1 MSEMRRVTNEDRQVS
16 NIKMPPHSL
25 EAEQSVLGGLI
36 LDNEAWE
43 KVAEKLVAEDFY
55 RNDHRLIFKALH
67 YLAEHAQPMDV
78 VTLYEFLDQEGES
91 DEIGGLA
98 YIADLAKNTP
108 SASNIGAYA
117 DIVRERAVLRSLIG
131 VANEIADAAYEPKG
145 RKPDELLDL
154 AESKV
159 FKIAEERETSDGGGP
174 ESVGYILPRA
184 LDRLEEIQKSKG
196 GITGLATG
204 FKDFDDMTSG
214 LQPADLV
221 IVAGRPSMGKT
232 TVAMNMA
239 EHAAIHSGK
248 PVLVFSMEMPSQ
260 SLLMRSFASIGGID
274 ATRLRTGALDDRDW
288 DNLSVASNILKNN
301 CKMFIDDS
309 AGLSPTEVRSRA
321 RRVVREHGSLSMI
334 LIDYLQL
341 MRVPGLGE
349 NRTQEVSEISR
360 SLKALAKELECPVVA
375 LSQLNRSLEQRADRR
390 PVMSDL
396 RESGAIEQD
405 ADLIC
410 FIYRDEVY
418 NPESERKGIAEII
431 IGKQRNGP
439 IGTVNVTFQGHY
451 NRFVNYTPSYD
462 DEY

>member
-1 MSEMRRVTNEDRQVS
+1 MSEDRQVK
-16 NIKMPPHSL
+16 NLKMPPHSL

-36 LDNEAWE
+36 LDNDAWE
-43 KVAEKLVAEDFY
+43 KISEKIVSEDFY
-55 RNDHRLIFKALH
+55 RNEHRLIFRALH
-67 YLAEHAQPMDV
+67 YLAENSRPMDV
-78 VTLYEFLDQEGES
+78 VTLFEFLEQEGEA

-159 FKIAEERETSDGGGP
+159 FKIAEERESKGTGP
-174 ESVGYILPRA
+174 EPVSVILPKA
-184 LDRLEEIQKSKG
+184 LDRLEEIQESKG

-204 FKDFDDMTSG
+204 FKDFDQMTSG

-239 EHAAIHSGK
+239 EYAAIHGDK
-248 PVLVFSMEMPSQ
+248 PVVIFSMEMPSQ

-274 ATRLRTGALDDRDW
+274 ATKLRTGALDDRDW
-288 DNLSVASNILKNN
+288 DNLSVASNIIKNN
-301 CKMFIDDS
+301 CKLFIDDS
-309 AGLSPTEVRSRA
+309 AGLSPTEVRTRA
-321 RRVVREHGSLSMI
+321 RRLTREHGQLSLI

-341 MRVPGLGE
+341 MRVPGMSE

-360 SLKALAKELECPVVA
+360 SLKALAKELNCPVVA

-418 NPESERKGIAEII
+418 NPETEHKGLAEII

-439 IGTVNVTFQGHY
+439 IGTVNVTFQGHF
-451 NRFVNYTPSYD
+451 NRFVNYAAAYEDSY
-462 DEY
+462 

>member
-1 MSEMRRVTNEDRQVS
+1 MNDDRQVN

-36 LDNEAWE
+36 LDNDAWE
-43 KVAEKLVAEDFY
+43 KIAEKIVAEDFY
-55 RNDHRLIFKALH
+55 RNDHRLIFRALH
-67 YLAEHAQPMDV
+67 YLAENSKPMDV
-78 VTLYEFLDQEGES
+78 VTLFEFLEQEGEA

-98 YIADLAKNTP
+98 YIGDLAKNTP
-108 SASNIGAYA
+108 SASNIVAYA
-117 DIVRERAVLRSLIG
+117 EIVRERAVLRELIS
-131 VANEIADAAYEPKG
+131 VANNIADSAYQPKG

-154 AESKV
+154 AESQV
-159 FKIAEERETSDGGGP
+159 FKIAEQRESANVGP
-174 ESVGYILPRA
+174 ESVSHILPRA
-184 LDRLEEIQKSKG
+184 IDRLEEIQKSKG
-196 GITGLATG
+196 GITGQATG
-204 FKDFDDMTSG
+204 FTDFDNMTSG
-214 LQPADLV
+214 LQPSDLV

-232 TVAMNMA
+232 TIAMNMA
-239 EHAAIHSGK
+239 EHAAIHGDK
-248 PVLVFSMEMPSQ
+248 PVLIFSMEMPSQ

-274 ATRLRTGALDDRDW
+274 ATRLRTGALDDKDW

-301 CKMFIDDS
+301 CKLFIDDS
-309 AGLSPTEVRSRA
+309 AGLSPTEVRSRS
-321 RRVVREHGSLSMI
+321 RRMVREQGSIGMI

-341 MRVPGLGE
+341 MRVPGMSE

-405 ADLIC
+405 ADVIC

-418 NPESERKGIAEII
+418 NPESESKGIAEII

-439 IGTVNVTFQGHY
+439 IGTVKVAFQGHY
-451 NRFVNYTPSYD
+451 NRFVNYTPAYD
-462 DEY
+462 GEY

>member
-1 MSEMRRVTNEDRQVS
+1 MNDDRQIN

-36 LDNEAWE
+36 LDNDAWE
-43 KVAEKLVAEDFY
+43 KIAEKIVAEDFY

-67 YLAEHAQPMDV
+67 YLAENAKPMDV
-78 VTLYEFLDQEGES
+78 VTLFEFLEQEGEA

-98 YIADLAKNTP
+98 YIGDLAKNTP
-108 SASNIGAYA
+108 SASNIVAYA
-117 DIVRERAVLRSLIG
+117 EIVRERAVLRELIG
-131 VANEIADAAYEPKG
+131 VANNIADAAYQPKG

-154 AESKV
+154 AESQV
-159 FKIAEERETSDGGGP
+159 FKIAEQRESTSSGP
-174 ESVGYILPRA
+174 EGVADILPKA
-184 LDRLEEIQKSKG
+184 IDRLEEIQKSKG

-204 FKDFDDMTSG
+204 FTDFDNMTSG

-239 EHAAIHSGK
+239 EHAAIHGEM

-274 ATRLRTGALDDRDW
+274 ATRLRTGALDDKDW

-301 CKMFIDDS
+301 CKLFIDDS
-309 AGLSPTEVRSRA
+309 AGLSPTEVRSRS
-321 RRVVREHGSLSMI
+321 RRLVREQGPIGMI

-341 MRVPGLGE
+341 MRVPGMSE

-360 SLKALAKELECPVVA
+360 SLKALAKELNCPVVA
-375 LSQLNRSLEQRADRR
+375 LSQLNRSLEQRSDRR

-418 NPESERKGIAEII
+418 NPESEKKGIAEII

-439 IGTVNVTFQGHY
+439 IGTVNVAFQGHY
-451 NRFVNYTPSYD
+451 NRFVNYTPAYD
-462 DEY
+462 GEY

>member
-1 MSEMRRVTNEDRQVS
+1 MSEDRQIK
-16 NIKMPPHSL
+16 NLKMPPHSL

-36 LDNEAWE
+36 LDNDAWE
-43 KVAEKLVAEDFY
+43 KISERIVAEDFY
-55 RNDHRLIFKALH
+55 RNEHRLIFRALH
-67 YLAEHAQPMDV
+67 YLAENSRPMDV
-78 VTLYEFLDQEGES
+78 VTLFEFLEQEGEA

-131 VANEIADAAYEPKG
+131 VANEIADSAYEPKG

-159 FKIAEERETSDGGGP
+159 FKIAEERETKGTGP
-174 ESVGYILPRA
+174 EAVSNILPLA
-184 LDRLEEIQKSKG
+184 LNRLEEIQQSKG

-204 FKDFDDMTSG
+204 FKDFDQLTSG
-214 LQPADLV
+214 LQPSDLV

-239 EHAAIHSGK
+239 EYAAIHGDK
-248 PVLVFSMEMPSQ
+248 PVVIFSMEMPAQ

-274 ATRLRTGALDDRDW
+274 ATKLRTGALDDRDW
-288 DNLSVASNILKNN
+288 DNLSVASNIIKNN
-301 CKMFIDDS
+301 CKLFIDDS
-309 AGLSPTEVRSRA
+309 AGLSPTEVRTRSR
-321 RRVVREHGSLSMI
+321 RLVREHGALSLI

-341 MRVPGLGE
+341 MRVPGMSE

-360 SLKALAKELECPVVA
+360 SLKALAKELNCPVVA

-418 NPESERKGIAEII
+418 NPETEKKGMAEII

-439 IGTVNVTFQGHY
+439 IGTVNVTFQGHF
-451 NRFVNYTPSYD
+451 NRFVNYAPAYEDNSY
-462 DEY
+462 

>member
-1 MSEMRRVTNEDRQVS
+1 MIDERQINS
-16 NIKMPPHSL
+16 IKMPPHSL

-43 KVAEKLVAEDFY
+43 KISEKVIAEDFY
-55 RNDHRLIFKALH
+55 RNDHRLIFKALA
-67 YLAEHAQPMDV
+67 YLAENTRPMDV
-78 VTLYEFLDQEGES
+78 VTLFEFLEQEGEA

-108 SASNIGAYA
+108 SASNIVAYA
-117 DIVRERAVLRSLIG
+117 DIVKERSVLRSLIG
-131 VANEIADAAYEPKG
+131 VANEIADSAYEPKG
-145 RKPDELLDL
+145 RSPDELLDL
-154 AESKV
+154 AETKV
-159 FKIAEERETSDGGGP
+159 FKIAESRESQTTGGP
-174 ESVGYILPRA
+174 ESVSHILPRA

-239 EHAAIHSGK
+239 EHSAIHSGK

-301 CKMFIDDS
+301 CKLFIDDS

-321 RRVVREHGSLSMI
+321 RRLVREQGDIGMV

-341 MRVPGLGE
+341 MRVPGMGE

-360 SLKALAKELECPVVA
+360 SLKALAKELSCPVIA

-439 IGTVNVTFQGHY
+439 IGTVNVAFQGHY
-451 NRFVNYTPSYD
+451 NRFVNYTPAYD

>member
-1 MSEMRRVTNEDRQVS
+1 
-16 NIKMPPHSL
+16 MPPHSL
-25 EAEQSVLGGLI
+25 EAEQSVLGGLL
-36 LDNEAWE
+36 LDNDAWE
-43 KVAEKLVAEDFY
+43 KIAEKIVAEDFY

-67 YLAEHAQPMDV
+67 YLAENAKPMDV
-78 VTLYEFLDQEGES
+78 VTLFEFLEQEGEA

-98 YIADLAKNTP
+98 YIGDLAKNTP
-108 SASNIGAYA
+108 SASNIVAYA
-117 DIVRERAVLRSLIG
+117 EIVRERAVLRELIS
-131 VANEIADAAYEPKG
+131 VANNIADSAYQPKG

-154 AESKV
+154 AESQV
-159 FKIAEERETSDGGGP
+159 FKIAEQRESANSGP
-174 ESVGYILPRA
+174 EAVGQILPRA
-184 LDRLEEIQKSKG
+184 IDRLEEIQKSKG
-196 GITGLATG
+196 GITGQATG
-204 FKDFDDMTSG
+204 FTDFDNMTSG
-214 LQPADLV
+214 LQPSDLV

-239 EHAAIHSGK
+239 EHAAIHGDK

-274 ATRLRTGALDDRDW
+274 ATRLRTGALDDKDW

-301 CKMFIDDS
+301 CKLFIDDS
-309 AGLSPTEVRSRA
+309 AALSPTEVRSRS
-321 RRVVREHGSLSMI
+321 RRLVREQGSIGMI

-341 MRVPGLGE
+341 MRVPGMSE

-418 NPESERKGIAEII
+418 NPESESKGIAEII

-439 IGTVNVTFQGHY
+439 IGTVKVAFQGHY
-451 NRFVNYTPSYD
+451 NRFVNYTPAYD
-462 DEY
+462 GEY

>member
-1 MSEMRRVTNEDRQVS
+1 MNDDRQIN

-25 EAEQSVLGGLI
+25 EAEQSVLGGLL
-36 LDNEAWE
+36 LDNDAWE
-43 KVAEKLVAEDFY
+43 KIAEKIVAEDFY

-67 YLAEHAQPMDV
+67 YLAENAKPMDV
-78 VTLYEFLDQEGES
+78 VTLFEFLEQEGEA

-98 YIADLAKNTP
+98 YIGDLAKNTP
-108 SASNIGAYA
+108 SASNIVAYA
-117 DIVRERAVLRSLIG
+117 EIVRERAVLRELIS
-131 VANEIADAAYEPKG
+131 VANNIADSAYQPKG

-154 AESKV
+154 AESQV
-159 FKIAEERETSDGGGP
+159 FKIAEQRESANSGP
-174 ESVGYILPRA
+174 EAVGQILPRA
-184 LDRLEEIQKSKG
+184 IDRLEEIQKSKG
-196 GITGLATG
+196 GITGQATG
-204 FKDFDDMTSG
+204 FTDFDNMTSG
-214 LQPADLV
+214 LQPSDLV

-239 EHAAIHSGK
+239 EHAAIHGDK

-274 ATRLRTGALDDRDW
+274 ATRLRTGALDDKDW

-301 CKMFIDDS
+301 CKLFIDDS
-309 AGLSPTEVRSRA
+309 AALSPTEVRSRS
-321 RRVVREHGSLSMI
+321 RRLVREQGSIGMI

-341 MRVPGLGE
+341 MRVPGMSE

-418 NPESERKGIAEII
+418 NPESESKGIAEII

-439 IGTVNVTFQGHY
+439 IGTVKVAFQGHY
-451 NRFVNYTPSYD
+451 NRFVNYTPAYD
-462 DEY
+462 GEY